1 MGAVPRKFLQLLQGH
16 SQLIKL
22 MVFSAF
28 FDGAVQP
35 HNPGGHGGYGLIV
48 YNGQRVVHSESV
60 YVGRWPSLSNNC
72 TEYAGAI
79 AALRYFLKEG
89 VTEGVIYGD
98 ADMIVRQL
106 NGVWRVKSG
115 AYVPYYQEAYALRV
129 QVPNVRF
136 EWIPREQNGDA
147 DHLSKRAV
155 TSRPHVVGFHLSEFL
170 NVVIPPP
177 IAKKHKRAKREPRF
191 NESRDDEVWELF
203 KIRYG
208 NL

>member
-1 MGAVPRKFLQLLQGH
+1 MMTFRAY
-16 SQLIKL
+16 
-22 MVFSAF
+22 

-35 HNPGGHGGYGLIV
+35 ANPGGHGGFGLIV
-48 YNGQRVVHSESV
+48 YNGQCIVHSESV

-89 VTEGVIYGD
+89 ISEGVIYGD

-106 NGVWRVKSG
+106 NGTWRVKRG

-136 EWIPREQNGDA
+136 EWIPRERNGDA
-147 DHLSKRAV
+147 DELSKRAV
-155 TSRPHVVGFHLSEFL
+155 TSRPRVVGFHLNQSL
-170 NVVIPPP
+170 DVVVPPVIP
-177 IAKKHKRAKREPRF
+177 KKHKRAMREPGF
-191 NESRDDEVWELF
+191 DESRDDEVWELF
-203 KIRYG
+203 KVRYG